1 MIREHGERANQI
13 VQHMLS
19 MGRDSGGRQPTDINA
34 LLDEHVR
41 LAYHSAR
48 ASDDSFQLDIVEDL
62 DPAVGSLD
70 VVTQDVGRVFLNL
83 VSNACQATAERRRAE
98 EAADAADPGREGSE
112 GGAYEPSLT
121 LVTRRSEEGVEI
133 RIRDNGSGIP
143 PEIIDDIFNPF
154 FTTKPP
160 DQGTGLGLALSS
172 DIVRQHGGHIRVE
185 SEPGAFTEMIVTLP
199 SEPPAEAAGDAVED
213 EADSGWEQA
222 EESPLPS

>member
-1 MIREHGERANQI
+1 M
-13 VQHMLS
+13 
-19 MGRDSGGRQPTDINA
+19 
-34 LLDEHVR
+34 
-41 LAYHSAR
+41 
-48 ASDDSFQLDIVEDL
+48 
-62 DPAVGSLD
+62 
-70 VVTQDVGRVFLNL
+70 GRVFLNL

-112 GGAYEPSLT
+112 GATYEPTLT

-172 DIVRQHGGHIRVE
+172 DIVRQHGGEIRVE
-185 SEPGAFTEMIVTLP
+185 SEVGVFTEMIVTLAAQ
-199 SEPPAEAAGDAVED
+199 PPQQTEDGRRCGRD
-213 EADSGWEQA
+213 EAEFRDEHPK
-222 EESPLPS
+222 ESPLPS

>member
-1 MIREHGERANQI
+1 
-13 VQHMLS
+13 MLS

-48 ASDDSFQLDIVEDL
+48 ASDEGFQLDIVQDF
-62 DPAVGSLD
+62 DSAVGSLD

-112 GGAYEPSLT
+112 GGTYEPSLT

-143 PEIIDDIFNPF
+143 PDIIDDIFNPF

-172 DIVRQHGGHIRVE
+172 DIVRQHGGEIRVE
-185 SEPGAFTEMIVTLP
+185 SEVGVFTEMIVTLAAQ
-199 SEPPAEAAGDAVED
+199 PPQQTEDDATEGEAELED
-213 EADSGWEQA
+213 EHPK
-222 EESPLPS
+222 ESPLPS